1 MSTPVVLV
9 TGAHTGI
16 GRAAAVAFAQH
27 GAKVAV
33 SGRHPEHAEALLS
46 DLKAAGAEAVTFV
59 RADIRHEDEVST
71 LVGAVVEQ
79 FGRLDIAVNNAGSDG
94 QMGNVADVTP
104 QAYAGTFDTNVLG
117 TLLSMKHELRVMQ
130 EQRSGSIVN
139 LSSIYGVKGFPGAA
153 LYVASKH
160 AIIGLT
166 KSAALEGAALG
177 IRVNAVAPGPV
188 QTDMLDR
195 VTGRDA
201 QVKAAFLAQVPQ
213 GRAGDVTE
221 VAEAI
226 VFITSEQA
234 GFLTG
239 QTIFLDGGVTAL

>member
-1 MSTPVVLV
+1 VYPINARQL
-9 TGAHTGI
+9 
-16 GRAAAVAFAQH
+16 AAAVAFAQH

-33 SGRHPEHAEALLS
+33 SGRHPEQAEALLS
-46 DLKAAGAEAVTFV
+46 DLKGAGAEATTFV
-59 RADIRHEDEVST
+59 RADIRHEDEVSK
-71 LVGAVVEQ
+71 LVGTVTGQ

-104 QAYAGTFDTNVLG
+104 EAYAGTFDTNVLG
-117 TLLSMKHELRVMQ
+117 TLLAMKHELRVMQ
-130 EQRSGSIVN
+130 EQRSGAIVN

-166 KSAALEGAALG
+166 KSAALEGAPLG

-188 QTDMLDR
+188 QTDMLER

-201 QVKAAFLAQVPQ
+201 QAKAAFLAQVPQ
-213 GRAGDVTE
+213 GRAGDVAE
-221 VAEAI
+221 IAEAI

-239 QTIFLDGGVTAL
+239 QTIFLDGGMMAA